1 MRAAPVPL
9 LVVALAIAGCGG
21 SGGPDP
27 EPAPGPPGER
37 RPGVDLR
44 SVDTRTPFVAATGGV
59 WRCPT
64 EGRLALAVS
73 EEGEASLTI
82 DGACS
87 PRSRRRARSST
98 ACARW
103 RRRTARRRRPRGSG
117 SPPHG
122 RLGAAT
128 VRCGAPATVL
138 VALRGG
144 DITVRAP
151 GGRFLAGAAVRADRI
166 GVASYW
172 GARCTTL

>member
-1 MRAAPVPL
+1 MPL

-37 RPGVDLR
+37 RAGVDLR

-82 DGACS
+82 DGRVLAS
-87 PRSRRRARSST
+87 VAPTRSVVNRV
-98 ACARW
+98 CAV
-103 RRRTARRRRPRGSG
+103 TTEDGAAAAPRGSG

>member
-1 MRAAPVPL
+1 MRASPV

-21 SGGPDP
+21 SGGPEP
-27 EPAPGPPGER
+27 EPAPGPPDER
-37 RPGVDLR
+37 RAGVDLR
-44 SVDTRTPFVAATGGV
+44 SVDTRTPLVAATGGV

-82 DGACS
+82 DGRVLAS
-87 PRSRRRARSST
+87 VAPTRSVVNRVCEA
-98 ACARW
+98 AA
-103 RRRTARRRRPRGSG
+103 PRGSG
-117 SPPHG
+117 RPPHG

-138 VALRGG
+138 VALHGG

-166 GVASYW
+166 GVAAYW